1 MRLTV
6 PEIDCSEGFTPEND
20 IFNRKQFS
28 IQLENIIENSDD
40 DNLVIALNDKWGNGK
55 TTFLKMWEAEIAKS
69 NNLSVVY
76 FDAFQNDFQTDPFIA
91 IASHIYAKIDDEDA
105 KKKYLA
111 ATKKVASVLL
121 KTTLKVGVSALTLGV
136 VKGSDLEGVGSEI
149 SSAINDPLESY
160 IEEKIT
166 QLDKENNT
174 LEHFR
179 CTLSEIAAEKKLVFI
194 IDELD
199 RARPNYSLELLE
211 RIKHV
216 FNTKNIFFV
225 LSTDKE
231 QFMKVIQ
238 KTYGSIDANMYLNK
252 FVHLWMSLPKND
264 SPERKSYI
272 LSKYI
277 NYINKRILSRDLN
290 LQSSLDVLS
299 YLLRVN
305 KFSLRDAERCYSLL
319 LLCNANVA
327 NGFKWEYQVGIAIA
341 VFLKLKDETILTK
354 IKERLITKEQ
364 LMEELGVT
372 QLPEEESYHIL
383 LALNTEYLTRE
394 GYAKALRDGDQ
405 MIFRDGFGQQPLTI
419 THAIE
424 LIYNFQ

>member
-1 MRLTV
+1 
-6 PEIDCSEGFTPEND
+6 
-20 IFNRKQFS
+20 
-28 IQLENIIENSDD
+28 
-40 DNLVIALNDKWGNGK
+40 
-55 TTFLKMWEAEIAKS
+55 
-69 NNLSVVY
+69 
-76 FDAFQNDFQTDPFIA
+76 
-91 IASHIYAKIDDEDA
+91 
-105 KKKYLA
+105 
-111 ATKKVASVLL
+111 
-121 KTTLKVGVSALTLGV
+121 
-136 VKGSDLEGVGSEI
+136 
-149 SSAINDPLESY
+149 
-160 IEEKIT
+160 
-166 QLDKENNT
+166 
-174 LEHFR
+174 
-179 CTLSEIAAEKKLVFI
+179 
-194 IDELD
+194 
-199 RARPNYSLELLE
+199 
-211 RIKHV
+211 
-216 FNTKNIFFV
+216 
-225 LSTDKE
+225 
-231 QFMKVIQ
+231 
-238 KTYGSIDANMYLNK
+238 
-252 FVHLWMSLPKND
+252 
-264 SPERKSYI
+264 
-272 LSKYI
+272 
-277 NYINKRILSRDLN
+277 RILSRDLN